1 MKALFK
7 KYLWLFE
14 FIGAAIILGVGLVCK
29 FVPAALYFI
38 VGIIFVFLGLFRI
51 IPLVKT
57 TEDKLLKWFYAGEMI
72 IEIAAGAVLIILAI
86 TKGEEIDESK
96 AIFGYI
102 IGGILYLHGFVYF
115 LGTSLRKDVTTFL
128 PFLAN
133 IILLTV
139 GTWIVASGGFTSKTL
154 GWVILAFAILSAGF
168 IVFNGIKGYSSY
180 RHEIAAKRI
189 TENAKLEDAK
199 EAPTSDQIEIQ
210 KDEEVNH
217 SIDKDND
224 DVPTVTA

>member
-1 MKALFK
+1 MKQIFK
-7 KYLWLFE
+7 RYLWLFE

-29 FVPAALYFI
+29 FVPAVLYFI

-57 TEDKLLKWFYAGEMI
+57 TEDKLLKWFYAGEML
-72 IEIAAGAVLIILAI
+72 IELAAGVVLIVLAI
-86 TKGEEIDESK
+86 KKGADIDGNK

-139 GTWIVASGGFTSKTL
+139 GTWIVASGGFTSSTL

-189 TENAKLEDAK
+189 TENAKLEETKD
-199 EAPTSDQIEIQ
+199 APTSEQIEIE
-210 KDEEVNH
+210 K
-217 SIDKDND
+217 DKDVNVDIDGAND
-224 DVPTVTA
+224 SAPDVRA

>member
-1 MKALFK
+1 MKQIFK
-7 KYLWLFE
+7 RYLWLFE

-29 FVPAALYFI
+29 FVPAVLYFI

-57 TEDKLLKWFYAGEMI
+57 TEDKFLKWFYAGEMI
-72 IEIAAGAVLIILAI
+72 IEIAAGAVLIVLAI
-86 TKGEEIDESK
+86 NKGDDIDGNK

-133 IILLTV
+133 IILLTT
-139 GTWIVASGGFTSKTL
+139 GTWIVASGGFTSSTL

-180 RHEIAAKRI
+180 RHELAAKRI

-199 EAPTSDQIEIQ
+199 DAPTSEQIEIE
-210 KDEEVNH
+210 K
-217 SIDKDND
+217 DKDVNVDIDGAND
-224 DVPTVTA
+224 SAPEVRA

>member
-1 MKALFK
+1 MKQIFK
-7 KYLWLFE
+7 RYLWLFE

-29 FVPAALYFI
+29 FVPAVLYFI

-57 TEDKLLKWFYAGEMI
+57 TEDKFLKWFYAGEMI
-72 IEIAAGAVLIILAI
+72 VEVAAGAVLIVLAI
-86 TKGEEIDESK
+86 NKGDDIDGNK

-139 GTWIVASGGFTSKTL
+139 GTWIVASGGFTSNTL

-180 RHEIAAKRI
+180 RHDLAAKRI
-189 TENAKLEDAK
+189 TENAKLEEAK
-199 EAPTSDQIEIQ
+199 DAPTSDQIEIQ
-210 KDEEVNH
+210 KDKDVNVDIDGANDNAPEVR
-217 SIDKDND
+217 
-224 DVPTVTA
+224 A